1 VSATVE
7 MALWLERNL
16 DPATPPERGVEA
28 FRRAFPGATRG
39 QLEAALDLAVRAA
52 RDRIAAE
59 EADLAAVGAVLRP
72 PRGER

>member
-1 VSATVE
+1 VSATVK
-7 MALWLERNL
+7 MALCLERNL
-16 DPATPPERGVEA
+16 DPATPPERSVEA

-39 QLEAALDLAVRAA
+39 QFEAALDFAVRAA

-59 EADLAAVGAVLRP
+59 RADLAAVRPVLRP